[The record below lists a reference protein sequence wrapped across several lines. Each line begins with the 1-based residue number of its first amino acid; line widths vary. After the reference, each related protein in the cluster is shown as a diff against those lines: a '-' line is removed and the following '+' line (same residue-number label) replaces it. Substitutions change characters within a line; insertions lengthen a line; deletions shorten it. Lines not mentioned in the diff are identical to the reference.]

1 MALLPRVVFV
11 AVWICGGSTGL
22 AQDSQQSAA
31 ESMREKLEFI
41 VEFGDRPRAR
51 PAPPVRT
58 TFTDDEINAYL
69 ATYGA
74 TLLPDGIADPRI
86 RIGAGGRVTARG
98 LVDLDAVRKSRE
110 RAWHDP
116 LAYATGSVEVVAT
129 GVLSSADGLGVAEVE
144 SVTLGGLT
152 VPQTLLEELIRF
164 YTRTPERPQG
174 FDLDEPFA
182 LPAGIRRVVLETGRA
197 TVTQ

>member
-1 MALLPRVVFV
+1 
-11 AVWICGGSTGL
+11 
-22 AQDSQQSAA
+22 
-31 ESMREKLEFI
+31 MREKLEFI
-41 VEFGDRPRAR
+41 VDLAGRAR

-58 TFTDDEINAYL
+58 SFTDDEINAYL
-69 ATYGA
+69 ETYGA

-86 RIGAGGRVTARG
+86 RIGEGGRVTARG

-110 RAWHDP
+110 RAWNDP
-116 LAYATGSVEVVAT
+116 LSYVTGSVEVVAT
-129 GVLSSADGLGVAEVE
+129 GVLSGADGLGVADVE

-152 VPQTLLEELIRF
+152 VPQTLLEELIQF

-174 FDLDEPFA
+174 FGLDEPFA
-182 LPAGIRRVVLETGRA
+182 LPASIRSVVLESGRA

>member
-1 MALLPRVVFV
+1 MALLRRVVLV
-11 AVWICGGSTGL
+11 AAGICGGSTGL

-41 VEFGDRPRAR
+41 VELGDRAR

-58 TFTDDEINAYL
+58 TFTDDEINANL
-69 ATYGA
+69 ETYGA
-74 TLLPDGIADPRI
+74 TVLPDGIADPRI
-86 RIGAGGRVTARG
+86 RIGEGGRVTARG

-110 RAWHDP
+110 RAWNDP
-116 LAYATGSVEVVAT
+116 LSYVTGSVEVVAT
-129 GVLSSADGLGVAEVE
+129 GVLSSTEGLGVAEVE

-152 VPQTLLEELIRF
+152 VPQTLLEELVQF

-174 FDLDEPFA
+174 LDLDEPFE
-182 LPAGIRRVVLETGRA
+182 LPANIRTVVLETGRA

>member
-1 MALLPRVVFV
+1 MALFRRVVFV
-11 AVWICGGSTGL
+11 AAWVCGGSPGL
-22 AQDSQQSAA
+22 AQDSGQPAA

-41 VEFGDRPRAR
+41 VDLAGRAR

-58 TFTDDEINAYL
+58 SFTDDEINAYL
-69 ATYGA
+69 ETYGA
-74 TLLPDGIADPRI
+74 TVLPDGIADPRI
-86 RIGAGGRVTARG
+86 RIGEGGRVTARG

-110 RAWHDP
+110 RAWNDP
-116 LAYATGSVEVVAT
+116 LSYVTGSVEVVAT
-129 GVLSSADGLGVAEVE
+129 GVLSSTEGLGVAAVE

-152 VPQTLLEELIRF
+152 VPQTLLEELIHF

-174 FDLDEPFA
+174 FNLDEPFA
-182 LPAGIRRVVLETGRA
+182 LPASIRRVVLESGRA